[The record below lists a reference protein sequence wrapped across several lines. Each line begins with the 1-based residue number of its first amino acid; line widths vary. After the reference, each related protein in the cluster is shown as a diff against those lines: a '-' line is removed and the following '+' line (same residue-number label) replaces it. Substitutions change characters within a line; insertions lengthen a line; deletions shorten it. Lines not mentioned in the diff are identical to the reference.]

1 MLDLLV
7 FNITYIIFHR
17 VRDVC
22 EHILLS
28 GECDIA
34 RKTEEY
40 LWRKA
45 FYDIIHKLKIDKK
58 VNFTIFFFWQSS
70 FIFQGTDSD
79 SFQQI
84 LLFFQ
89 SLMTDNSLQSVY
101 ASHLQGALGFYHNLL
116 VRLRNRY
123 NIALQGIIDW
133 IGIPLES
140 GKLFR
145 SNYFKIVI
153 PLFILHF
160 VKCLLTKTQNM

>member
-1 MLDLLV
+1 
-7 FNITYIIFHR
+7 
-17 VRDVC
+17 
-22 EHILLS
+22 
-28 GECDIA
+28 
-34 RKTEEY
+34 
-40 LWRKA
+40 
-45 FYDIIHKLKIDKK
+45 
-58 VNFTIFFFWQSS
+58 
-70 FIFQGTDSD
+70 
-79 SFQQI
+79 
-84 LLFFQ
+84 
-89 SLMTDNSLQSVY
+89 MTDNSLQSVY